1 MIKICVIGAIGSGKS
16 FVARKFGFPVF
27 NADFEVANLYL
38 KNKSCFIKLK
48 KKLPKYFNNFPVN
61 KNSIIE
67 AILANNSNLKKIIKI
82 VHPEIKK
89 KTNIFIN
96 KNKNKKIVVLDI
108 PLLLENKINKKK
120 DIIVFVDANKVEIIK
135 RLKKRENF
143 NKNLLKKFK
152 KIQLPL
158 QYKKKK
164 SNFILKNDFTKLSV
178 KKGVMH
184 ILKKILKNIKK

>member
-38 KNKSCFIKLK
+38 KNKSCFTKLK
-48 KKLPKYFNNFPVN
+48 KKLPKYFNHFPVN

-67 AILANNSNLKKIIKI
+67 AILANNLNLKKIIKI
-82 VHPEIKK
+82 IHPEIKK

-178 KKGVMH
+178 KKGVMQ
-184 ILKKILKNIKK
+184 ILKKIPQLRV

>member
-1 MIKICVIGAIGSGKS
+1 
-16 FVARKFGFPVF
+16 
-27 NADFEVANLYL
+27 
-38 KNKSCFIKLK
+38 
-48 KKLPKYFNNFPVN
+48 
-61 KNSIIE
+61 
-67 AILANNSNLKKIIKI
+67 
-82 VHPEIKK
+82 
-89 KTNIFIN
+89 
-96 KNKNKKIVVLDI
+96 
-108 PLLLENKINKKK
+108 
-120 DIIVFVDANKVEIIK
+120 VDANKVEIIK

-178 KKGVMH
+178 KKGVMQ